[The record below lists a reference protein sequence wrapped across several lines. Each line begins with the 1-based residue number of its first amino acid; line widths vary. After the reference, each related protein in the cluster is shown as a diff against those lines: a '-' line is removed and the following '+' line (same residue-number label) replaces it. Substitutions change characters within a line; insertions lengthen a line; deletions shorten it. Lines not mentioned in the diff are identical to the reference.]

1 MHQPGHPHQ
10 PEDPSRQA
18 SGAGEGLQSS
28 ASKAKPR
35 QRTYPGSEVLA
46 GQSPR
51 KVLTKILRGDP
62 LGMDSR
68 CADRVAH
75 HANLVDPDRLY
86 DHATAWVAHQAFGY
100 DGTPP
105 LDEFLTTC
113 IDSTIRTL
121 LDEDIEVQRQGIPA
135 LGDPDQSSTTSVSHW
150 LADCLGIEPPIARK
164 CAVVYNNLPIP
175 VREAFW
181 AVVIQSKP
189 LERAGAPGPRPPP
202 RARKS
207 QGPGAVCSG
216 HDEHPGHDPRAQ
228 PRPRGSELE
237 LRRGHF
243 PRL

>member
-1 MHQPGHPHQ
+1 
-10 PEDPSRQA
+10 
-18 SGAGEGLQSS
+18 LQSS

-51 KVLTKILRGDP
+51 KVLAKILRGDP

-135 LGDPDQSSTTSVSHW
+135 LGDPDPSSTTSVSHW

-189 LERAGAPGPRPPP
+189 LERAAPAKAKARVRYALAMMSTLGTTPEPNPDPGAPSWNY
-202 RARKS
+202 AE
-207 QGPGAVCSG
+207 
-216 HDEHPGHDPRAQ
+216 DIFL
-228 PRPRGSELE
+228 GSDNTG
-237 LRRGHF
+237 RSDR
-243 PRL
+243 